1 MLTTSLVSA
10 LLGMFGKKAKFIVT
24 PKTSNKMTL
33 WFALKF
39 QWKEFL
45 FSTILLVLS
54 LLFCKSILPVILI
67 ILTGYLS
74 FILIFFSNKK
84 YDEETTRKIDEK
96 TSKVSLAINKVYA
109 YNVKVNDS
117 IATNEVKNNDGE
129 LGLEN
134 NDKEITSQENI
145 NAQDDYVNSNTESD
159 IETDTEKEN
168 SVVKENNLDETN
180 AISQCLTDDAKASEN
195 DDNSQKA

>member
-1 MLTTSLVSA
+1 MLFRS
-10 LLGMFGKKAKFIVT
+10 
-24 PKTSNKMTL
+24 
-33 WFALKF
+33 
-39 QWKEFL
+39 
-45 FSTILLVLS
+45 
-54 LLFCKSILPVILI
+54 

-129 LGLEN
+129 LGSEN
-134 NDKEITSQENI
+134 DDKEIASQENI

-180 AISQCLTDDAKASEN
+180 ASSQCLTDDAKASEN